1 MLTNVILLLAYLF
14 FWEKEPI
21 AEALEYVYIINNMG
35 LFVQTLKHVPNME
48 NHIISK
54 GKEERCP

>member
-1 MLTNVILLLAYLF
+1 VLTNVILLLAYLF